1 MKYGYYLTLPS
12 IETDAEGNM
21 TRSEQLAETADHVN
35 LLWLDDQRLTPDQI
49 AGLTMRGKA
58 VVLDVAGCL
67 FNGNATDALRPDAE
81 ARLGALKLAVGRGGD
96 IRAVKVIVPRDEP
109 NLPESDVQHLIPEA
123 AALIRRVW
131 PEAMLGCIY
140 YNDGEFRNRHLFD
153 VLGFDDYLG
162 GFGICQK
169 PRWYERIKLFF
180 GGFVRRGSYLRFAE
194 MLRPDQRTWLI
205 PGGTYGERPEPWLEF
220 ARKRPEV
227 CGIVPFLW
235 ASNVDGNTELPGI
248 RALPVRDAYVKA
260 GREICAGG
268 AA

>member
-1 MKYGYYLTLPS
+1 MKVGYYLTLGNQVE
-12 IETDAEGNM
+12 ET
-21 TRSEQLAETADHVN
+21 QDHVN
-35 LLWLDDQRLTPDQI
+35 MLWLDDQRLTPDQI

-67 FNGNATDALRPDAE
+67 FNGNATDALLPDAE

-131 PEAMLGCIY
+131 PEAKLGCIY
-140 YNDGEFRNRHLFD
+140 YNDAEFRHRHLFD

-169 PRWYERIKLFF
+169 PRWYEYIKLFF
-180 GGFVRRGSYLRFAE
+180 GKFVRRGSYLRFAKL
-194 MLRPDQRTWLI
+194 LRPDQQTWLI
-205 PGGTYGERPEPWLEF
+205 PGGTYGERPERWVEF
-220 ARKRPEV
+220 AKQRPEV
-227 CGIVPFLW
+227 WAMVPFLW
-235 ASNVDGNTELPGI
+235 AATSDGKERFLGISGQPEI
-248 RALPVRDAYVKA
+248 RAAYVAAGKA
-260 GREICAGG
+260 IMESDA
-268 AA
+268 